1 MYSEHKQRIY
11 RFISAISTQTHTSV
25 RSLVT
30 NPTTKPTH
38 HTTLSKTFPCDD
50 QQTVLKVGHLK
61 VYSPCGDIWSSL
73 SHTHTHTWTHWC
85 VMKDKCRST
94 QMHQKISQV
103 FEHWVFE
110 WCNEHTQD
118 HAELSEHTHDI
129 MQSWTNTHTL
139 TSYPTHLAVG
149 GSGWLSQRPRSSRH
163 LTILAKPAKLRLL
176 PRMLLTHIWKE

>member
-1 MYSEHKQRIY
+1 MQIKKRQWSSFSHKRLSVWMMYSEHKQRIY

-73 SHTHTHTWTHWC
+73 SHTHTHMNPLMCYERQMQIYTNASKDFAGLWTLNLW
-85 VMKDKCRST
+85 VM
-94 QMHQKISQV
+94 
-103 FEHWVFE
+103 
-110 WCNEHTQD
+110 
-118 HAELSEHTHDI
+118 
-129 MQSWTNTHTL
+129 
-139 TSYPTHLAVG
+139 
-149 GSGWLSQRPRSSRH
+149 
-163 LTILAKPAKLRLL
+163 
-176 PRMLLTHIWKE
+176 